1 MRLTGRHR
9 IVRAR
14 EKRDELPGFMSLA
27 SARPRLCGRD
37 PRRGSAAVAGPAPDP
52 EPTTLPST
60 MTRSLHLTLPFLLA
74 PLVAC
79 SASPSSALTEADLAS
94 IRATDAAWIELA
106 TAGNFSSLVK
116 RCYVEDAMLLPP
128 NGPVAKGRAAIEA
141 SLRTWPPMQD
151 LVIQADEVVGGGDM
165 AYGRG
170 MYSTTFL
177 PKGGAPIAEK
187 GKFLVIW
194 RKDHD
199 GEWRMARDSFSSDL
213 PVVGQ

>member
-1 MRLTGRHR
+1 
-9 IVRAR
+9 
-14 EKRDELPGFMSLA
+14 
-27 SARPRLCGRD
+27 
-37 PRRGSAAVAGPAPDP
+37 
-52 EPTTLPST
+52 
-60 MTRSLHLTLPFLLA
+60 MTRSLPLALSLLLA

-79 SASPSSALTEADLAS
+79 TASPSSALTEADLAS
-94 IRATDAAWIELA
+94 IRATDAAWVELA
-106 TAGNFSSLVK
+106 TAGNFGALVK

-141 SLRTWPPMQD
+141 SLKTWPPMKD
-151 LVIQADEVVGGGDM
+151 LVLQSDEIVGSGDM

-199 GEWRMARDSFSSDL
+199 GVWRMTRDSFSSDL
-213 PVVGQ
+213 PVLGG